1 MYSCN
6 NCSILFSINYFA
18 IDAFTIFYWK
28 LKVNY
33 IDFNFE
39 LILITED
46 VKPGHVT

>member
-1 MYSCN
+1 MYTCN

-18 IDAFTIFYWK
+18 FDAFTIFYWK